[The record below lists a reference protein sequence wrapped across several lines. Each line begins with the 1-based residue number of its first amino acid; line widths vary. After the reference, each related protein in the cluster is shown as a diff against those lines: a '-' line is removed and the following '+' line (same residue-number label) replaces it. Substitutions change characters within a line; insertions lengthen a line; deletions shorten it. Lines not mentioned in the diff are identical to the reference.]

1 MFNPVTTPEAG
12 RPQTPGLRARGL
24 RVPVGEII
32 FAGLTIGLG
41 VFALVGSFGIRVPES
56 NRVGPTVFP
65 ILVAVILTV
74 AGVAVLV
81 GVFRGRLGTP
91 DESEDADLS
100 HQPDWLTIAKLVGLL
115 VAHLLLIELIGWA
128 FAAAL
133 LFGGAAWSLGA
144 KRWWVALLVGLGM
157 GLTVQIVFGLMLGLS
172 LPLGPALAWLDPLF

>member
-1 MFNPVTTPEAG
+1 MSNPVTTPEAG
-12 RPQTPGLRARGL
+12 RPQTPSLRARRL
-24 RVPVGEII
+24 PVPLGEII
-32 FAGLTIGLG
+32 FAVLTIGLG

-65 ILVAVILTV
+65 TLVAVILIV
-74 AGVAVLV
+74 AGVAVLI

-91 DESEDADLS
+91 DESEDADLT
-100 HQPDWLTIAKLVGLL
+100 HKPDWVTIAKLVGLL
-115 VAHLLLIELIGWA
+115 VAHLLLIEFIGWA

-157 GLTVQIVFGLMLGLS
+157 GLAIQVVFGLMLGLS
-172 LPLGPALAWLDPLF
+172 LPLGPALAWLGPLF